1 MMEDKSVKNF
11 FNIIDSVLLC
21 MFRVFAFCVMLYGVA
36 YLGEIH
42 GVILLIILCIFGVF
56 YSKEILNNFK
66 KDTDDESNLTV
77 KYKYVGEYEKPK
89 KQTVGSAGI
98 DLFNNTDKAF
108 TIKPNESVY
117 IPTGM
122 FVEIPEGY
130 VGLLF
135 ARGSLGYKYGCT
147 LTNSV
152 GVIDSDYRGEIMARI
167 TNISQESHTI
177 KAGERC
183 IQLVIV
189 PVPDTKYVEDELNV
203 TERGTNGFG
212 STGRD

>member
-1 MMEDKSVKNF
+1 MEDKSVKNF
-11 FNIIDSVLLC
+11 FNIIDSVLFC

-36 YLGEIH
+36 YLGGIA
-42 GVILLIILCIFGVF
+42 GVILLIILMIFGIF
-56 YSKEILNNFK
+56 CSKEVLDFK
-66 KDTDDESNLTV
+66 EDKGCEGNLTI

-98 DLFNNTDKAF
+98 DLFNNTDKDIIINPGEYA
-108 TIKPNESVY
+108 IIS
-117 IPTGM
+117 TGM

-152 GVIDSDYRGEIMARI
+152 GVIDSDYRGEVMARI
-167 TNISQESHTI
+167 TNISQKSHTI

-183 IQLVIV
+183 VQLVIV
-189 PVPDTKYVEDELNV
+189 PVPETEYVEEELNV

-212 STGRD
+212 STGRG

>member
-1 MMEDKSVKNF
+1 MTEENIIKNF

-36 YLGEIH
+36 YLGEIP

-147 LTNSV
+147 LTDSV

>member
-1 MMEDKSVKNF
+1 MEDMSVKNF

-21 MFRVFAFCVMLYGVA
+21 MFRVFAFCVMLYGVT
-36 YLGEIH
+36 YLGGIA
-42 GVILLIILCIFGVF
+42 GGILLIILCIFGVF
-56 YSKEILNNFK
+56 YPKEILSLK
-66 KDTDDESNLTV
+66 KDKGCEGSLTV
-77 KYKYVGEYEKPK
+77 KYKYVGNYEKPK

-98 DLFNNTDKAF
+98 DLFNNTDKDIE
-108 TIKPNESVY
+108 IKPGEYAIIS
-117 IPTGM
+117 TGF

-152 GVIDSDYRGEIMARI
+152 GVIDSDYRGEVMARI
-167 TNISQESHTI
+167 TNISQEPHTI

-183 IQLVIV
+183 VQLAIM
-189 PVPDTKYVEDELNV
+189 PILDTEYVEDDLSD
-203 TERGTNGFG
+203 TERGISGFG
-212 STGRD
+212 STGRN

>member
-1 MMEDKSVKNF
+1 MTEENSIKNF
-11 FNIIDSVLLC
+11 FNIIDSVLFC
-21 MFRVFAFCVMLYGVA
+21 MFRVFAFCVMLYGVT
-36 YLGEIH
+36 YLGGIA
-42 GVILLIILCIFGVF
+42 GGILLIILCIFGVF

-77 KYKYVGEYEKPK
+77 KYKYIGNYKPPK

-135 ARGSLGYKYGCT
+135 ARGSLGYKFGCT

-152 GVIDSDYRGEIMARI
+152 GVIDSDYRGEIMVRI
-167 TNISQESHTI
+167 TNIGKEQHII
-177 KAGERC
+177 KPGERC
-183 IQLVIV
+183 VQLVIV
-189 PVPDTKYVEDELNV
+189 PVPDTEYIEDELNV
-203 TERGTNGFG
+203 TERGTKGFG

>member
-1 MMEDKSVKNF
+1 MK
-11 FNIIDSVLLC
+11 I
-21 MFRVFAFCVMLYGVA
+21 
-36 YLGEIH
+36 
-42 GVILLIILCIFGVF
+42 
-56 YSKEILNNFK
+56 
-66 KDTDDESNLTV
+66 
-77 KYKYVGEYEKPK
+77 KYRYIGNYEKPK

-98 DLFNNTDKAF
+98 DLFNNTDKDI
-108 TIKPNESVY
+108 TIKPGEYAIIS
-117 IPTGM
+117 TG
-122 FVEIPEGY
+122 FYVEVPEGY

-167 TNISQESHTI
+167 TNISQEPHTI

-183 IQLVIV
+183 VQLVIV
-189 PVPDTKYVEDELNV
+189 PVPETEYIEEELNV

-212 STGRD
+212 STGRGN

>member
-1 MMEDKSVKNF
+1 
-11 FNIIDSVLLC
+11 
-21 MFRVFAFCVMLYGVA
+21 
-36 YLGEIH
+36 
-42 GVILLIILCIFGVF
+42 
-56 YSKEILNNFK
+56 
-66 KDTDDESNLTV
+66 
-77 KYKYVGEYEKPK
+77 
-89 KQTVGSAGI
+89 
-98 DLFNNTDKAF
+98 
-108 TIKPNESVY
+108 
-117 IPTGM
+117 M

-135 ARGSLGYKYGCT
+135 AIGSLGYKYGCT

-183 IQLVIV
+183 VQLVIV
-189 PVPDTKYVEDELNV
+189 PVPDTEYIEEELNV

-212 STGRD
+212 STGRN